1 MQNQEGSRKYLR
13 FILPSLNLQEFNQKL
28 RNFSKILDLSGFGV
42 FDDEFRLIFCAG
54 LHRTFFETMPREVIR
69 LQGEDHTWN
78 LFQYSGLFGLFK
90 HYNFED
96 GRIYTVLLFFSK
108 EPAIIGGFFDY
119 FCESI
124 VREVVLF
131 RNLKSDFER
140 TIGSLEKLNKGKAI
154 VITSEGFLSNVK
166 KRKYGSDGADE
177 FPLHPLKSRVV
188 DKVQQLTAFNYFH
201 KKCVECA
208 KVSFLGEKYY
218 VFHSC
223 NKLPSVQL
231 IKYDFVKRLKEEIGL
246 AKRGKI
252 VQISAIA
259 SESGTKVYTFNFY
272 IKPSRDLPEEWR
284 KVFSVGR
291 EKISESL
298 IKSLQPLLS
307 IVKSKDL
314 HTYLHLK
321 NVARLSGIIAFEMG
335 LDENEL
341 VYVQLA
347 GLVHDIG
354 KIVLPLELITKPQAL
369 GEMEMEMIKL
379 HVKYS
384 CDIVRDLDF
393 LEGTLTYIKQ
403 HHERLD
409 GSGYPDAL
417 KGSDINFASHAVI
430 MADVLDA
437 MSSDRPYRRKRTP
450 TEIEE
455 EIEIGK
461 NIKYDPKAADIALK
475 LLRNGLV
482 VFPD

>member
-1 MQNQEGSRKYLR
+1 MQNKENSRKYVR

-28 RNFSKILDLSGFGV
+28 QDFSKILDLSGIGV

-54 LHRTFFETMPREVIR
+54 LDRAFFEALPRELIR

-78 LFQYSGLFGLFK
+78 LLQYAGLFGLFK

-96 GRIYTVLLFFSK
+96 GRIYTALLFFSK
-108 EPAIIGGFFDY
+108 EPTIISGFLDY

-124 VREVVLF
+124 VREVILYRSVK
-131 RNLKSDFER
+131 NEFER
-140 TIGSLEKLNKGKAI
+140 TISGLEKLYKGNTIIAS
-154 VITSEGFLSNVK
+154 SEVFISGGY
-166 KRKYGSDGADE
+166 KRKGASDGATE
-177 FPLHPLKSRVV
+177 FSPCLLKGEVV
-188 DKVQQLTAFNYFH
+188 DKVKWLTAINYFQR
-201 KKCVECA
+201 KYVEFA
-208 KVSFLGEKYY
+208 RVSFLGESYY
-218 VFHSC
+218 VFGSFNRHISTC
-223 NKLPSVQL
+223 L
-231 IKYDFVKRLKEEIGL
+231 IKYDFVKKLKAETER

-252 VQISAIA
+252 VRISTIA
-259 SESGTKVYTFNFY
+259 VEPWRKAYTVNFY
-272 IKPSRDLPEEWR
+272 MKPSRGLPEEWKR
-284 KVFSVGR
+284 IFSVSGD
-291 EKISESL
+291 KISESL
-298 IKSLQPLLS
+298 IKSLQPILS

-321 NVARLSGIIAFEMG
+321 NVARLSGIIAYEMG

-393 LEGTLTYIKQ
+393 LEGTLNYIRQ

-417 KGSDINFASHAVI
+417 KGSEISSASHAVI
-430 MADVLDA
+430 MADILDA
-437 MSSDRPYRRKRTP
+437 MSSDRPYRRKRTFA
-450 TEIEE
+450 EIEE

-461 NIKYDPKAADIALK
+461 NVKYDPKAVDIALK
-475 LLRNGLV
+475 LLHNGLV
-482 VFPD
+482 VLPD